1 MNNNNLVILDWD
13 NTLFPTTWI
22 NENNIDLNN
31 LDIKKKYFN
40 KLDNLIS
47 ILLLEI
53 IKYSEIMI
61 ITNALPEWITICTDK
76 VLPKTKK
83 ILKHHNIKIISAR
96 KNYKKI
102 SNNIND
108 WKKFAFI
115 DEIDLNI
122 KNIISIG
129 DDLYEYNA
137 LINLDSDNNDSKF
150 LKSIKFIYRP
160 TIFNIYSQLDIL
172 IYNIKKII
180 LTKNHLDLIYHIDI

>member
-1 MNNNNLVILDWD
+1 MESNNLVILDWD

-31 LDIKKKYFN
+31 LDIKKKYFL

-47 ILLLEI
+47 ILFLEI
-53 IKYSEIMI
+53 IKYSDIMI
-61 ITNALPEWITICTDK
+61 ITNALPEWITICTNK

-83 ILKHHNIKIISAR
+83 ILKQYNIKIISAR

-115 DEIDLNI
+115 DEINFEI
-122 KNIISIG
+122 NNIISIG

-137 LINLDSDNNDSKF
+137 LINLDSNNNNKF
-150 LKSIKFIYRP
+150 LKSIKFIYKP
-160 TIFNIYSQLDIL
+160 TILNLYSQINIL

-180 LTKNHLDLIYHIDI
+180 FTKNHLDLLYHVDI

>member
-1 MNNNNLVILDWD
+1 MESNNLVILDWD

-31 LDIKKKYFN
+31 LDIKKKYFF

-53 IKYSEIMI
+53 IKYSNIMI
-61 ITNALPEWITICTDK
+61 ITNALPEWIDICTNK

-83 ILKHHNIKIISAR
+83 IIKQNNIKIISAR

-115 DEIDLNI
+115 DEINFEI
-122 KNIISIG
+122 NNIISIG

-137 LINLDSDNNDSKF
+137 LINLDSDNNKF
-150 LKSIKFIYRP
+150 LKSIKFIFRP
-160 TIFNIYSQLDIL
+160 TIFNLYSQIDIL

-180 LTKNHLDLIYHIDI
+180 FIKNHLDLLYHVDI